1 MITASIVNRLVE
13 EKTKDMEKFALES
26 VQEIDEKIEEYAKR
40 GIPKFSFAF
49 YVPAESREYFKDFVS
64 RYYTMLGFYGSI
76 SNKGDFVEVS
86 LSSVREEPENE
97 VSEEQQEGPENE

>member
-26 VQEIDEKIEEYAKR
+26 VQEMDEKIEEYAKR

-49 YVPAESREYFKDFVS
+49 YVPAESREYFKDFIS

-76 SNKGDFVEVS
+76 SNKGDFLEVA
-86 LSSVREEPENE
+86 LSSIREEPMSEA
-97 VSEEQQEGPENE
+97 SEEHQEETVNE